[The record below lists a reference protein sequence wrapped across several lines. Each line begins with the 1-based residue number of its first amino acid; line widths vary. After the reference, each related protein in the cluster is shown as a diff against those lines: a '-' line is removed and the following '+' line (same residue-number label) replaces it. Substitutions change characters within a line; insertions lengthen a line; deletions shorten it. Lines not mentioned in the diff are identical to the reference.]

1 MAKYWQDSVVGDV
14 DLSISSPISIRILV
28 AMKGIAIKP
37 TLPKVIIGRSI
48 TIQPVFPI
56 GHR

>member
-14 DLSISSPISIRILV
+14 DLIISSPISIRILV

-37 TLPKVIIGRSI
+37 TLPLIIGRSI
-48 TIQPVFPI
+48 AIQPVFPI

>member
-1 MAKYWQDSVVGDV
+1 MAKYWQDSVVGDI
-14 DLSISSPISIRILV
+14 DLIISSPISIPILA

-37 TLPKVIIGRSI
+37 TLPKVLIGRSI
-48 TIQPVFPI
+48 TIRSVFPI